1 MATKTLYV
9 LVQDGGDSSYSVCYT
24 MDPEVI
30 EQRRVAYNNDELEH
44 GEPGVDGDGFH
55 FSTINVPE
63 DATYESLGISEWPK
77 RKLAPQLEALVKTC
91 VREAS
96 DELFKDKTGQQVMD
110 AVRVEARR
118 QMEVSA
124 RDLANT
130 MRQEIRGM
138 IREEI
143 RGMLGGK
150 E

>member
-1 MATKTLYV
+1 MAKIILGPNDITNLLKGHPDAELVLINKAVEQVADGMSRKVTKE
-9 LVQDGGDSSYSVCYT
+9 LVEKRVGEL
-24 MDPEVI
+24 MDHLLTE
-30 EQRRVAYNNDELEH
+30 
-44 GEPGVDGDGFH
+44 
-55 FSTINVPE
+55 NV
-63 DATYESLGISEWPK
+63 GWNK

-110 AVRVEARR
+110 AVRIEARR

-143 RGMLGGK
+143 RVMLGSK
-150 E
+150 DS